1 MTPNIPDPA
10 LEAASERWRKWQIR
24 GDRQD
29 RRSAIAVRIVA
40 TVLFIAAVIALVV
53 ALIARPVGG

>member
-1 MTPNIPDPA
+1 MTPNIPDPG

-29 RRSAIAVRIVA
+29 RRTEIAVRIVGM
-40 TVLFIAAVIALVV
+40 VLFIAAAIALVA